1 MLFIGDQMH
10 PGAVKKADEMKT
22 GVLVYKKSQK
32 SQTVEKNYSSLQLS
46 CGCCIF

>member
-22 GVLVYKKSQK
+22 GVLVYKKSQ
-32 SQTVEKNYSSLQLS
+32 TVEKNYSSLQLS